1 MAYFI
6 VIYSNLDNLT
16 FEFAYTIFKIK
27 IYEDMLTE
35 FGKIFIFLLLAVGF
49 VGIALFAAK
58 LIRPSRPSKEKL
70 LIYECGENIE
80 GSPWVKFN
88 IRFYVVALI
97 FLIFDVEVVL
107 LFPWALTY
115 QEFGFYGF
123 WVGIIFLLVLGLGMA
138 YEWRKGDL
146 EWDRAKPNIPK
157 LSKILTNRKIE
168 VEKQTEK
175 VND

>member
-1 MAYFI
+1 
-6 VIYSNLDNLT
+6 
-16 FEFAYTIFKIK
+16 
-27 IYEDMLTE
+27 MLTE
-35 FGKIFIFLLLAVGF
+35 FGKIFIFLLLAGAF
-49 VGIALFAAK
+49 VGIALFAAR

-70 LIYECGENIE
+70 LTYECGENIE

-115 QEFGFYGF
+115 QEYGVFGFL
-123 WVGIIFLLVLGLGMA
+123 VGIIFLVVLGLGMA

-146 EWDRAKPNIPK
+146 NWDRSEPNVPE
-157 LSKILTNRKIE
+157 LSKILNNKPPLVGE
-168 VEKQTEK
+168 SKEQVEKA
-175 VND
+175 NS